1 MDEINKIIG
10 KNLHAFRLGAGMSQS
25 ELGRTIGVTF
35 QQVQKYEKGQS
46 KVSAA
51 LLYKLC
57 GIFRVQ
63 LDDFFD
69 RKAVVFSAKKDCLF
83 PKFSKVYAG
92 LSAPKR
98 KLLLEVA
105 KQMDCRAESDAR
117 SFR

>member
-25 ELGRTIGVTF
+25 ELGRRIGITF

-69 RKAVVFSAKKDCLF
+69 RKVVVFSAKKDCLF

-117 SFR
+117 PFR